1 MRHVLASKAF
11 CLGTHT
17 HRKKAV
23 KTVLDFCESLYLL
36 RPALMYEEYCLLWYT
51 REISPVSC
59 PPMLYLRI
67 YTSDR
72 LVWIWIL
79 KIVSTFTV
87 QNWSS
92 SDLKARATNNCL
104 NLSIY
109 PEKISMPIFDV
120 IPIRY
125 LSHLSKNG
133 MHGDYLFVT
142 NNMNKFTLEQT
153 WSRKW
158 ELLECKAWQWP
169 SMSRRIM
176 SFIFSDFWVKHLHI
190 NKSDC
195 VHGNALNS
203 LKLKLLQLH

>member
-1 MRHVLASKAF
+1 MISWSTEFPAILVSSSNHPEMLFRLKYLMTMTYSLFYTNKLLETRKNTVSQCTKMRHVLASKAF

-79 KIVSTFTV
+79 KIVSSFTV

-92 SDLKARATNNCL
+92 SDL
-104 NLSIY
+104 
-109 PEKISMPIFDV
+109 
-120 IPIRY
+120 
-125 LSHLSKNG
+125 
-133 MHGDYLFVT
+133 
-142 NNMNKFTLEQT
+142 
-153 WSRKW
+153 
-158 ELLECKAWQWP
+158 
-169 SMSRRIM
+169 
-176 SFIFSDFWVKHLHI
+176 
-190 NKSDC
+190 
-195 VHGNALNS
+195 
-203 LKLKLLQLH
+203 

>member
-1 MRHVLASKAF
+1 MMTFPLIHEPSLELWYPEAQNFLQYLFHHPNHPEMLFRLKDLITMTYSSFYNNKLLETRKKNTLSQCTEMRQVLASKAF

-17 HRKKAV
+17 HAV
-23 KTVLDFCESLYLL
+23 KTLLDFCESLYLL

-104 NLSIY
+104 NLSFISHV
-109 PEKISMPIFDV
+109 KI
-120 IPIRY
+120 
-125 LSHLSKNG
+125 
-133 MHGDYLFVT
+133 T
-142 NNMNKFTLEQT
+142 CE
-153 WSRKW
+153 
-158 ELLECKAWQWP
+158 
-169 SMSRRIM
+169 
-176 SFIFSDFWVKHLHI
+176 
-190 NKSDC
+190 
-195 VHGNALNS
+195 
-203 LKLKLLQLH
+203 